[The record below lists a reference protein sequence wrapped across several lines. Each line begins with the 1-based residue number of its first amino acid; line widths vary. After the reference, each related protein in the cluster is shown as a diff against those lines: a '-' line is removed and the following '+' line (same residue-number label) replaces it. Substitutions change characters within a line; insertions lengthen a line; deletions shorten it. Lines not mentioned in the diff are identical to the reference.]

1 MIEKESGFIY
11 LEKNEITYYIAN
23 LWRGEIVIQSRKSKK
38 YSQKI
43 INKFFNIL
51 WSLINIHWDG
61 KSSFRLTRKGKKPDR
76 ILSQACQQSGIG
88 YEDLPN
94 EFTFYSSRKSA
105 IEWRKQTHPCI
116 FHKNNIDDYK
126 FADNIGNPII

>member
-11 LEKNEITYYIAN
+11 LEKNEIAYYIAN

-43 INKFFNIL
+43 IDKFFNIL
-51 WSLINIHWDG
+51 WSLINMQWDG
-61 KSSFRLTRKGKKPDR
+61 KSSFRLTRKGKNPDR
-76 ILSQACQQSGIG
+76 ILSQACQLSGIV

-94 EFTFYSSRKSA
+94 EFTFYSSTKCA
-105 IEWRKQTHPCI
+105 IEWRKQTHPCK
-116 FHKNNIDDYK
+116 FHKKNIDDYK
-126 FADNIGNPII
+126 FVENIGNPII